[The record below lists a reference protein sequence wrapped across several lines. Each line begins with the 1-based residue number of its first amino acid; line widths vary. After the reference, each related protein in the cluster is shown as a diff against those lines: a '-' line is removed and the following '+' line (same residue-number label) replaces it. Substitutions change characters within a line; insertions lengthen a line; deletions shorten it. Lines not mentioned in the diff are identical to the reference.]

1 MILYHGS
8 YIKIKDIDLSK
19 ARRNKDFGRG
29 FYATKTGRH
38 ADAMAKQQ
46 GRKHNCRGVVSIF
59 KFDYDRAFLSG
70 EYKIKKFDEYTLEWL
85 DFIEL
90 NRANKTDAQ
99 VHDYDIVEG
108 PVADDKVI
116 RNMPDYESGIISA
129 EEFLEM
135 LRYEDSHQICF
146 CTQKSLATVE
156 PMSYEEYR
164 KAKDVSSSVI
174 YYLQMNDGM
183 TEEAAQDF
191 YYESETYRQLS
202 DEDTRLYMKPWEE
215 IYEALKQEI
224 PPRPKK

>member
-8 YIKIKDIDLSK
+8 YTRIKEIDLSK

-29 FYATKTGRH
+29 FYTTKVGRH

-46 GRKHNCRGVVSIF
+46 GRKHNCKGVVSIF
-59 KFDYDRAFLSG
+59 KFDFDRAFLSG
-70 EYKIKKFDEYTLEWL
+70 EYKIRRFDKYTLEWL
-85 DFIEL
+85 GFIES
-90 NRANKTDAQ
+90 NRTNKTDAPI
-99 VHDYDIVEG
+99 HDYDMVEG

-135 LRYEDSHQICF
+135 LKYEDSHQICF
-146 CTQKSLATVE
+146 CTQKSLDTIE
-156 PMSYEEYR
+156 PVSYEEYR
-164 KAKDVSSSVI
+164 KIKDVSSLVI

-183 TEEAAQDF
+183 SEEDAQNF
-191 YYESETYRQLS
+191 YYESDTYRQLS

-215 IYEALKQEI
+215 IYEMLKKET
-224 PPRPKK
+224 PL

>member
-8 YIKIKDIDLSK
+8 YTRVKYIDLSK
-19 ARRNKDFGRG
+19 ARHNKDFGRG
-29 FYATKTGRH
+29 FYTTKVGWH

-59 KFDYDRAFLSG
+59 KFDYDRAFLG
-70 EYKIKKFDEYTLEWL
+70 GDYKTRKFDGYTLEWL

-90 NRANKTDAQ
+90 NRTNKTNAPL
-99 VHDYDIVEG
+99 HDYDIVEG

-135 LRYEDSHQICF
+135 LQYENSHQICF
-146 CTQKSLATVE
+146 STQKSLDTIETV
-156 PMSYEEYR
+156 SYEEYR
-164 KAKDVSSSVI
+164 KIKDVSSFVI
-174 YYLQMNDGM
+174 YCLRMNDGM
-183 TEEAAQDF
+183 SEEDAQDF

-202 DEDTRLYMKPWEE
+202 DEDTRLYMKSLEE
-215 IYEALKQEI
+215 VYEMLKKE
-224 PPRPKK
+224 KKR